1 MPTPFLSS
9 EEYDE
14 RAHQL
19 YNEGQYDEALDVLRE
34 GLGLYPNSVE
44 LHIGVGYAH
53 HAREEYAWARRSFE
67 EALVLDPDH
76 EDALAG
82 LGETLLKFGQQDA
95 ALKSFRH
102 TLELGYQDDVEL
114 MLQIGRAL
122 FREGLIEESKQF
134 FEIAAQQTPDAAEA
148 VSCIGYA
155 EHRLGND
162 ESAISTLR
170 RALQMDPDHTE
181 ARIYLGNIF
190 YDRGDYEAAL
200 YHLDRST
207 PEDHWDELGI
217 WRLIELKK
225 MIYRLRDNDP
235 ELRPWEE
242 RLHDLS
248 GELDD
253 IDEMLAEIEAKH
265 MDAQQTDA
273 KGQLELFG
281 ALLSSFADVKSTPES
296 HRIKLDDGNTF
307 EGTWEEIVDKMRDA
321 NCLKDS
327 PKPEQDAESFIRRS
341 ADAGLL
347 RILKVSP
354 QNSQAALTALN
365 GVRPVL
371 AHFDSPRN
379 AEDLAAD
386 VIDLWAGAEAALQA
400 LVGNSSLTGQQL
412 VRAARQAE
420 AITLDQAHALL
431 EFLAAR
437 DRVNRTSYK
446 PTQADGDA
454 AVDGFKALEAGLTGA
469 AAAVSRPTPSSPLQ
483 AVYTPRSSQKQ
494 TRPSPP
500 PIQPQAPPSP
510 YAPPS
515 AGGGYRQ
522 PPAYAARR
530 TAGPPTIELPPRGL
544 SIRRA

>member
-19 YNEGQYDEALDVLRE
+19 YNEGQYDEALDVLKE

-44 LHIGVGYAH
+44 LHIGVGYAY

-82 LGETLLKFGQQDA
+82 LGETLLKFGQQA
-95 ALKSFRH
+95 RALKSFQH

-148 VSCIGYA
+148 ISCIGYA

-162 ESAISTLR
+162 ESAIATLR
-170 RALQMDPDHTE
+170 RALQMDADHTE

-207 PEDHWDELGI
+207 PDDHWDELGI

-225 MIYRLRDNDP
+225 MIYRLRDTDP
-235 ELRPWEE
+235 ELRPWED
-242 RLHDLS
+242 RLRELS

-253 IDEMLAEIEAKH
+253 IDEMLAEIEAKA
-265 MDAQQTDA
+265 MDTAQTEA

-296 HRIKLDDGNTF
+296 HRITLVNGNTF
-307 EGTWEEIVDKMRDA
+307 EGTWEEIVDKMREA
-321 NCLKDS
+321 KCLDES
-327 PKPEQDAESFIRRS
+327 PKPEQDAESFIRRR

-347 RILKVSP
+347 RIL
-354 QNSQAALTALN
+354 
-365 GVRPVL
+365 R
-371 AHFDSPRN
+371 
-379 AEDLAAD
+379 
-386 VIDLWAGAEAALQA
+386 
-400 LVGNSSLTGQQL
+400 
-412 VRAARQAE
+412 
-420 AITLDQAHALL
+420 
-431 EFLAAR
+431 
-437 DRVNRTSYK
+437 
-446 PTQADGDA
+446 
-454 AVDGFKALEAGLTGA
+454 
-469 AAAVSRPTPSSPLQ
+469 
-483 AVYTPRSSQKQ
+483 
-494 TRPSPP
+494 
-500 PIQPQAPPSP
+500 
-510 YAPPS
+510 
-515 AGGGYRQ
+515 
-522 PPAYAARR
+522 
-530 TAGPPTIELPPRGL
+530 
-544 SIRRA
+544 